1 MQVFE
6 PPSYRPFPVEKK
18 KGEKKERGV
27 SRVKFREETNLNWPL
42 TPRGEVDG
50 GKRLICKRQARQLDG
65 SSSEGALFK
74 NEASTFLTSRLVL
87 STE

>member
-6 PPSYRPFPVEKK
+6 PPSCRPFPVEK
-18 KGEKKERGV
+18 RGV
-27 SRVKFREETNLNWPL
+27 KKKRGVFRVKFREETNLNWPL

-74 NEASTFLTSRLVL
+74 KSEQATLFFRSNES
-87 STE
+87 